1 MNTRRLAQGGG
12 LSNREAIVAVSVALL
27 TGAISTL
34 ALRSPPAAVPG
45 QPGEPG
51 ALVGREVRWRMP
63 VAFGT
68 NLPGLGD
75 NALYVAEQIRTAS
88 GGNLRLDVFEP
99 GELVPPFGITEA
111 VRDGKV
117 EAGYTWLGYDQGK
130 KSWTSL
136 FGAVPFGMEPWEY
149 TAWWYHGGGRELAEE
164 LYAGFGIGV
173 LLCGLIGPESAG
185 WFRDEISS
193 LEDIRG
199 LKIRFA
205 GIGGTVLQ
213 RLGASVT
220 MLPGGEIFQALEKGA
235 IDASEFSM
243 PAIDQRLGFD
253 RIVRFNYYP
262 GWHQPFTAFHLAV
275 NPAAWSALSDA
286 QRALVETSCTAG
298 VTRNLAR
305 GESLQG
311 RALQDF
317 RESGVSVSRLP
328 EEILREL
335 QRMSNIVL
343 DEEARRDSGFRR
355 VLASQ
360 RSFSA
365 EYQSWKSLGFLPRDF

>member
-1 MNTRRLAQGGG
+1 
-12 LSNREAIVAVSVALL
+12 
-27 TGAISTL
+27 
-34 ALRSPPAAVPG
+34 
-45 QPGEPG
+45 
-51 ALVGREVRWRMP
+51 
-63 VAFGT
+63 
-68 NLPGLGD
+68 
-75 NALYVAEQIRTAS
+75 
-88 GGNLRLDVFEP
+88 
-99 GELVPPFGITEA
+99 
-111 VRDGKV
+111 
-117 EAGYTWLGYDQGK
+117 
-130 KSWTSL
+130 
-136 FGAVPFGMEPWEY
+136 
-149 TAWWYHGGGRELAEE
+149 
-164 LYAGFGIGV
+164 
-173 LLCGLIGPESAG
+173 
-185 WFRDEISS
+185 
-193 LEDIRG
+193 
-199 LKIRFA
+199 
-205 GIGGTVLQ
+205 
-213 RLGASVT
+213 
-220 MLPGGEIFQALEKGA
+220 
-235 IDASEFSM
+235 M

-311 RALQDF
+311 RALQTF

-343 DEEARRDSGFRR
+343 DEEARRDSGFHR

>member
-1 MNTRRLAQGGG
+1 MNSRQPAERGG
-12 LSNREAIVAVSVALL
+12 LSNREAIVAVVVALL
-27 TGAISTL
+27 TGAIASL
-34 ALRSPPAAVPG
+34 ALRSPPAAAPEG
-45 QPGEPG
+45 PRAGSTR
-51 ALVGREVRWRMP
+51 AVRWRMP

-75 NALYVAEQIRTAS
+75 NALYVSGQVRAAS
-88 GGNLRLDVFEP
+88 GGSLRLDVFEP

-117 EAGYTWLGYDQGK
+117 DAGYTWLGYDQGK
-130 KSWTSL
+130 NSWSSL

-149 TAWWYHGGGRELAEE
+149 IAWWYHGGGRELAQE
-164 LYAGFGIGV
+164 LYAGFGIEV
-173 LLCGLIGPESAG
+173 LLCGVIGPESAG
-185 WFRDEISS
+185 WFREEITS

-275 NPAAWSALSDA
+275 NPTAWAALSDA
-286 QRALVETSCTAG
+286 HRALLETGCTAG
-298 VTRNLAR
+298 VAWNLAR

-311 RALQDF
+311 RALQAF
-317 RESGVSVSRLP
+317 RDSGVSVSSLP

-335 QRMSNIVL
+335 QRVAEIVL
-343 DEEARRDSGFRR
+343 DEEAERDSGFRR

-360 RSFSA
+360 RRFSA
-365 EYQSWKSLGFLPRDF
+365 EYQGWKSLGFLPRDF